1 MAQKGAL
8 GDKAL
13 GGVSTGFPLP
23 HLLSSPIAWLAFC
36 ISPGQRVHLSSTS
49 SHDDQAIFPSLL
61 PGCQQDTTSCAEGK
75 ASWGGLKR
83 ATERKQAGSLNT
95 CPSSMLVN
103 PGGWVHTTLA
113 RDSLPKIKAIAM
125 DGGTELF
132 LSEGKEHLGQKNPSS
147 SPSPAPSTL

>member
-1 MAQKGAL
+1 MGRPKKGHRE
-8 GDKAL
+8 KTSRVPEY
-13 GGVSTGFPLP
+13 VS
-23 HLLSSPIAWLAFC
+23 I
-36 ISPGQRVHLSSTS
+36 
-49 SHDDQAIFPSLL
+49 
-61 PGCQQDTTSCAEGK
+61 
-75 ASWGGLKR
+75 
-83 ATERKQAGSLNT
+83 
-95 CPSSMLVN
+95 SMLVN

>member
-1 MAQKGAL
+1 MGRPKKG
-8 GDKAL
+8 
-13 GGVSTGFPLP
+13 
-23 HLLSSPIAWLAFC
+23 H
-36 ISPGQRVHLSSTS
+36 
-49 SHDDQAIFPSLL
+49 
-61 PGCQQDTTSCAEGK
+61 
-75 ASWGGLKR
+75 
-83 ATERKQAGSLNT
+83 ERKQAGFLNM

-147 SPSPAPSTL
+147 SPRPAPSAL